1 MSAVV
6 VERAIDETL
15 IVERI
20 PIGGIGRRGV
30 GWWGLVALIAT
41 EGALFA
47 YLLFAY
53 YYLLVQFG
61 PSWFPERAPP
71 LKLALPN
78 TIVLLVSSATVWFAE
93 RGMKRGARGLVLGG
107 LALTL
112 LLGLAFLIV
121 QLYEWKAKP
130 YTPQSSSYGSLYF
143 TITGFH
149 MAHVAAGL
157 IALLLVFF
165 WCLLG
170 YLDDRRHVPLVIGAA
185 YWHFVDVVWLTVF
198 FTFYLLPR
206 FW

>member
-6 VERAIDETL
+6 VERDATAR
-15 IVERI
+15 V
-20 PIGGIGRRGV
+20 PIGGVGRRSM
-30 GWWGLVALIAT
+30 GWWGLVTLIAT

-78 TIVLLVSSATVWFAE
+78 TVILLVSSFTIAWAE
-93 RGMKRGARGLVLGG
+93 KSIRVGARGAALAG
-107 LALTL
+107 LALTF
-112 LLGLAFLIV
+112 LLGLAFLII
-121 QLYEWKAKP
+121 QLFEWKAKP
-130 YTPQSSSYGSLYF
+130 YTMQSGSYGSLYY

-149 MAHVAAGL
+149 MAHVTAGL
-157 IALLLVFF
+157 IAILLVFI
-165 WCLLG
+165 WCASG
-170 YLDDRRHVPLVIGAA
+170 YLDERRNVPLLIGAA

-198 FTFYLLPR
+198 FTFYILPR

>member
-6 VERAIDETL
+6 VESAAP
-15 IVERI
+15 V
-20 PIGGIGRRGV
+20 GGIGRRSL
-30 GWWGLVALIAT
+30 GWWGLATLIAT

-53 YYLLVQFG
+53 YYTLAQVG

-78 TIVLLVSSATVWFAE
+78 TILLLASSATVAWAE
-93 RGMKRGARGLVLGG
+93 RGIRIGARGRAIGG

-112 LLGLAFLIV
+112 ILGAIFVAIQLA
-121 QLYEWKAKP
+121 EWKTKP
-130 YTPQSSSYGSLYF
+130 YTMQSGSYGSLYF

-157 IALLLVFF
+157 IALVLVLV
-165 WCLLG
+165 WTLTG
-170 YLDDRRHVPLVIGAA
+170 YFDERRHVPMLIGAA
-185 YWHFVDVVWLTVF
+185 YWHFVDIVWLTVF
-198 FTFYLLPR
+198 FTFYVAPR
-206 FW
+206 LW

>member
-6 VERAIDETL
+6 VESAV
-15 IVERI
+15 VEPV
-20 PIGGIGRRGV
+20 PIGGVGRRSM

-61 PSWFPERAPP
+61 PSWFPEREPT
-71 LKLALPN
+71 LKLALPD
-78 TIVLLVSSATVWFAE
+78 TIILLVSSATVWWAE
-93 RGMKRGARGLVLGG
+93 RSIRRGARGAALAG
-107 LALTL
+107 LALTFV
-112 LLGLAFLIV
+112 LGLVFLIV
-121 QLYEWKAKP
+121 QLFEWKAKP
-130 YTPQSSSYGSLYF
+130 YTMQTNSYGSLYY

-149 MAHVAAGL
+149 MAHVTAGL
-157 IALLLVFF
+157 IALLLVFV
-165 WCLLG
+165 WCLAG
-170 YLDDRRHVPLVIGAA
+170 YLDDRRHVPLLIGAA

-198 FTFYLLPR
+198 FTFYLMPR

>member
-6 VERAIDETL
+6 AARV
-15 IVERI
+15 
-20 PIGGIGRRGV
+20 PIGGVGRRSM
-30 GWWGLVALIAT
+30 GWWGLVTLIAT
-41 EGALFA
+41 EAALFA

-61 PSWFPERAPP
+61 PSWFPEHAPP

-78 TIVLLVSSATVWFAE
+78 TIILLVSSATVAWAE
-93 RGMKRGARGLVLGG
+93 RGMHRGARGAALGG
-107 LALTL
+107 IALTF
-112 LLGLAFLIV
+112 LLGLAFLVI
-121 QLYEWKAKP
+121 QLLEWKAKP
-130 YTPQSSSYGSLYF
+130 YTMRSGSYGSLYF

-157 IALLLVFF
+157 VTLLLLFG
-165 WCLLG
+165 WCAAG
-170 YLDDRRHVPLVIGAA
+170 YLDERRNVPLVIGAA

-206 FW
+206 LW

>member
-6 VERAIDETL
+6 VEPVVVEPAV
-15 IVERI
+15 VERV
-20 PIGGIGRRGV
+20 PVGGVGRRSM
-30 GWWGLVALIAT
+30 GWWGLVTLIAT

-47 YLLFAY
+47 YLLFAH

-61 PSWFPERAPP
+61 PSWLAEHSPS

-93 RGMKRGARGLVLGG
+93 RSMRRGARGAALGG
-107 LALTL
+107 LALTFV
-112 LLGLAFLIV
+112 LGLAFLIV
-121 QLYEWKAKP
+121 QLFEWKAKP
-130 YTPQSSSYGSLYF
+130 FTMQSGSYGSLYY
-143 TITGFH
+143 TTTGFH

-157 IALLLVFF
+157 IALLLVFV
-165 WCLLG
+165 WCLAG
-170 YLDDRRHVPLVIGAA
+170 YLDERRNVPLLIGAA
-185 YWHFVDVVWLTVF
+185 YWHFVDAVWLTVF